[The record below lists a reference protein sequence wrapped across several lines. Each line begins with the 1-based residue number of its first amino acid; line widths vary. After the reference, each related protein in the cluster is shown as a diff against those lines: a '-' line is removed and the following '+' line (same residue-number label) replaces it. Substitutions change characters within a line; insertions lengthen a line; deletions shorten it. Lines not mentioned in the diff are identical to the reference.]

1 MSRGQRQT
9 LVASPVLVGAVTV
22 LTAIIAVFLAYNAN
36 AGLPF
41 VPTYDLKA
49 EIPGGSNLVKGNE
62 VRMGGFRVG
71 VVERIL
77 PGVAKPG
84 EQAKG
89 QQAEQRAISVIEL
102 KLDQKVKP
110 LSKDVFVKIR
120 PRSALGLEVR
130 DDHAGSLEGGA
141 CAGRDDPAGPV
152 DEADRDR

>member
-1 MSRGQRQT
+1 MRGQNRQS

-22 LTAIIAVFLAYNAN
+22 LTALIAVFLAYNAN

-77 PGVAKPG
+77 PGVAEPG
-84 EQAKG
+84 ELARG
-89 QQAEQRAISVIEL
+89 
-102 KLDQKVKP
+102 P
-110 LSKDVFVKIR
+110 
-120 PRSALGLEVR
+120 
-130 DDHAGSLEGGA
+130 
-141 CAGRDDPAGPV
+141 AGRAAG
-152 DEADRDR
+152 DLGDRPSSSTSGWSRWRRTCGSRSVRARRSG